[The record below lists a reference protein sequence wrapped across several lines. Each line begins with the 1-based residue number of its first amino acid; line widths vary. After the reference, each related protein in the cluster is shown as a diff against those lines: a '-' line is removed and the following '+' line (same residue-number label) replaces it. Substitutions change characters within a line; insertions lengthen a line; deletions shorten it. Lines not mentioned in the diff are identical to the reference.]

1 MAVERDNVSTMVDMT
16 NQGLNL
22 IVDGGA
28 SDDDGL
34 DVCWPGCSFVV
45 CEEN

>member
-1 MAVERDNVSTMVDMT
+1 MAVERDNISTMIEMT

-28 SDDDGL
+28 SADDGL
-34 DVCWPGCSFVV
+34 NGC
-45 CEEN
+45 